1 MRVSPRVLAR
11 RALLRL
17 ARAPSQTHALV
28 SRLLLARG
36 QARSEE
42 HTSELQSQSNL
53 VCRLLLEKKNKLVA
67 NSSGPMKRKHY
78 CGLTPAGR
86 LNLMHAAHAR
96 SDTSAYILTVTI
108 ASDLNSLCTHDQPH

>member
-53 VCRLLLEKKNKLVA
+53 VCRLLLEKKNKLITNVR
-67 NSSGPMKRKHY
+67 SSLMAVTIHITIIELNALHPKRQNLFEELDSVIHLLMEAKN
-78 CGLTPAGR
+78 CGLR
-86 LNLMHAAHAR
+86 
-96 SDTSAYILTVTI
+96 TSREST
-108 ASDLNSLCTHDQPH
+108 S